1 MAMRDPT
8 MLRRL
13 FLAMVLA
20 LSLPAQATLPAQVRE
35 TAGLTAADWRA
46 VGRGELRWFGLS
58 VYEAALWVPGDRF
71 DRSQPFALALT
82 YARAIPRE
90 RLVSTS
96 VSEMRRLGWSDEA
109 QLARW
114 QDELERVFP
123 DVREGDTIVGV
134 SVPGRGARFF
144 HQGRAT
150 GEVADAEFAR
160 AFFAI
165 WLDERTRVPELRAQL
180 LRGS

>member
-1 MAMRDPT
+1 MP
-8 MLRRL
+8 
-13 FLAMVLA
+13 
-20 LSLPAQATLPAQVRE
+20 
-35 TAGLTAADWRA
+35 
-46 VGRGELRWFGLS
+46 GE
-58 VYEAALWVPGDRF
+58 ACA
-71 DRSQPFALALT
+71 QPFALALT
-82 YARAIPRE
+82 YARAIPRD

-96 VSEMRRLGWSDEA
+96 VSEMKRLGWSDEA
-109 QLARW
+109 QLERW
-114 QDELERVFP
+114 QEELARVFP

>member
-1 MAMRDPT
+1 MRDPT

-13 FLAMVLA
+13 LLAIVFA
-20 LSLPAQATLPAQVRE
+20 LSLPAQANLPAQVRE
-35 TAGLTAADWRA
+35 AAGLSAADWRA
-46 VGRGELRWFGLS
+46 VGRGELRWFGLA
-58 VYEAALWVPGDRF
+58 VYEATRWVQGERF

-82 YARAIPRE
+82 YARAIPRD

-96 VSEMRRLGWSDEA
+96 VSEMKRLGWSDEA
-109 QLARW
+109 QLERW
-114 QDELERVFP
+114 QEELARVFP

>member
-1 MAMRDPT
+1 MRDPT

-13 FLAMVLA
+13 LLAIVFA
-20 LSLPAQATLPAQVRE
+20 LSLPAQANLPAQVRE
-35 TAGLTAADWRA
+35 AAGLSAADWRA
-46 VGRGELRWFGLS
+46 VGRGELRWFGLA
-58 VYEAALWVPGDRF
+58 VYEATLWVQGERF

-82 YARAIPRE
+82 YARAIPRD

-96 VSEMRRLGWSDEA
+96 VSEMKRLGWSDEA
-109 QLARW
+109 QLGRW
-114 QDELERVFP
+114 QDELTRVFP

-134 SVPGRGARFF
+134 NVPGRGARFF